1 MKGEFYNAERVYN
14 IIQLPLFKTFLRND
28 ECMKQLLKTLLS
40 AVSLFNKY
48 NIVHADLKLDNI
60 LVKRMGMFPTEFKV
74 IDFGST
80 FNFRSNGSIHSVTPE
95 YMPPEA
101 LVSGAQI
108 QELAEIS
115 HPWSFDMWSIGMIF
129 LEIANGFPLWM
140 SLKSKVDT
148 EEGVMFMKGLLAAPG
163 RDPTR
168 IIRMQ
173 YNMVNNLEKIPFIQ
187 HFIIN

>member
-1 MKGEFYNAERVYN
+1 M
-14 IIQLPLFKTFLRND
+14 FK
-28 ECMKQLLKTLLS
+28 EH
-40 AVSLFNKY
+40 

-60 LVKRMGMFPTEFKV
+60 LVKRMGMFPTDFKV

-80 FNFRSNGSIHSVTPE
+80 FNFKATGSIHSVTPE

-101 LVSGAQI
+101 LVSGIRI
-108 QELAEIS
+108 QDLADIS

-140 SLKSKVDT
+140 SLKSKVET
-148 EEGVMFMKGLLAAPG
+148 PNGIIFMKGLLAAPG

-173 YNMVNNLEKIPFIQ
+173 YGMVNNLESILEASPGI
-187 HFIIN
+187 

>member
-1 MKGEFYNAERVYN
+1 M
-14 IIQLPLFKTFLRND
+14 
-28 ECMKQLLKTLLS
+28 
-40 AVSLFNKY
+40 FNEH

-60 LVKRMGMFPTEFKV
+60 LVKRMGMFPTEFKI

-80 FNFRSNGSIHSVTPE
+80 FNFKAPGGVPSATPE

-101 LVSGAQI
+101 LVSGVHI

-148 EEGVMFMKGLLAAPG
+148 PKGTIFMKGLLAAPG

-173 YNMVNNLEKIPFIQ
+173 YSMVNQLE
-187 HFIIN
+187 